1 MSSFSTQLEGKHALV
16 TGGTKGIGRAIVEL
30 LLTQGANVSYCSR
43 SATDNDFAAFLDKSK
58 PSGTA
63 SGTSVDISSPS
74 SIETWVEKAARKFG
88 RVDVVVANAASFS
101 TEATAES
108 WRTSFEADVLG
119 LVSLIN
125 ASTPHLEKTS
135 GSIVVVSSVAGFE
148 TRFDVAGSPYT
159 TFKRAQATLA
169 KDYARK
175 LGPLGIRINSVIP
188 GPIEAPGK
196 VLPDGSREPSRIQTL
211 KETNPE
217 YAQGILDAVSLR
229 RFGTAEEVA
238 NVVVFLASPLAG
250 YVCGANV
257 LVDGAMSTF
266 L

>member
-30 LLTQGANVSYCSR
+30 LLAQGANVSYCSR
-43 SATDNDFAAFLDKSK
+43 SATDNDFAAFLDESK